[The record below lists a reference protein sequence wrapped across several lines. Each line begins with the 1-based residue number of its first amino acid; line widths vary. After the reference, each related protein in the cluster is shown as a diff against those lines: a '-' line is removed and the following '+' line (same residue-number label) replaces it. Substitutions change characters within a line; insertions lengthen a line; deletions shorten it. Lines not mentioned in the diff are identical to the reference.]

1 MRTLF
6 FSSMALLLFSCG
18 QNAQSENTLSK
29 RANLDSLKSVVQSF
43 DNKAMSAERG
53 QIPQNEIKGVVQA
66 CLTLGDSLKD
76 TNEKVKYFV
85 KGGNIAGSARMANE
99 VKRSFEAALSL
110 ENDPAKLALIH
121 FQFGFISD
129 EFLKQFDVAQR
140 EYEIII
146 TDFASSE
153 WADDAQLALS
163 QLGKSDEQILRELK
177 EKNASITQK

>member
-1 MRTLF
+1 MT
-6 FSSMALLLFSCG
+6 
-18 QNAQSENTLSK
+18 
-29 RANLDSLKSVVQSF
+29 
-43 DNKAMSAERG
+43 
-53 QIPQNEIKGVVQA
+53 
-66 CLTLGDSLKD
+66 
-76 TNEKVKYFV
+76 
-85 KGGNIAGSARMANE
+85 
-99 VKRSFEAALSL
+99 
-110 ENDPAKLALIH
+110 PAKLALIH

>member
-1 MRTLF
+1 V
-6 FSSMALLLFSCG
+6 LFSCN
-18 QNAQSENTLSK
+18 QNASDEAKKSK
-29 RANLDSLKSVVQSF
+29 PANLDSLKSVVQAF
-43 DNKAMSAERG
+43 DNKAMSAQRG
-53 QIPQNEIKGVVQA
+53 EIPQKEIKDVVQA
-66 CLTLGDSLKD
+66 CLILGDSLRD

-85 KGGNIAGSARMANE
+85 KAGNIAGGAHMANE

-146 TDFASSE
+146 SDFSNSE

-163 QLGKSDEQILRELK
+163 QLGKSDEEILRELK
-177 EKNASITQK
+177 AKNKEASKK